1 MKTLLTH
8 FFCNLL
14 HRIIFGDI
22 FIQEFSFGKL
32 LWVSGGYAPIF
43 TKLQVGDLTI
53 YYNIKKKGDPFVLRN
68 IWTAPYI
75 NANRCTCSQS
85 FANCQMKLLC
95 LFTTLYVQIVIFDN
109 TVPHNLRSF
118 LAANSTQNYFLIA
131 RMLIFFV
138 TFATKVTYSTFYD
151 KMRQFLI

>member
-1 MKTLLTH
+1 M
-8 FFCNLL
+8 
-14 HRIIFGDI
+14 
-22 FIQEFSFGKL
+22 QEISFGKL

-85 FANCQMKLLC
+85 FANCHMKLLC
-95 LFTTLYVQIVIFDN
+95 LFTTLYVQIVMFDN

-118 LAANSTQNYFLIA
+118 LAANSTQNYFLIDYFFCDNCNKSA
-131 RMLIFFV
+131 IFNILRKNETIFG
-138 TFATKVTYSTFYD
+138 
-151 KMRQFLI
+151 IENG